1 MDGLRHPVGEKPAGV
16 YWVRRLIV
24 FGVIG
29 LVLVV
34 AWFLIFSPGGD
45 GDGEGAGTTTE
56 PPVTTSPTA
65 DATGSEGAAFAC
77 TDADVVLTATP
88 NPFTSGAGSLPQ
100 FDVSVEHVSLSP
112 CLLSTSAEGT
122 ELYIWSGRTDS
133 PDRVFSSLD
142 CADDGSF
149 TDTELLLADG
159 ATEMFQVNWTRQR
172 SSEGCATPTSTP
184 GDGFYW
190 AEITVQ
196 GIAAE
201 PVQFE
206 LAS

>member
-45 GDGEGAGTTTE
+45 GAGEGAGTTTE
-56 PPVTTSPTA
+56 PAVTTSPTV
-65 DATGSEGAAFAC
+65 DSTGSPGATFAC

-112 CLLSTSAEGT
+112 CLLSTTADGT
-122 ELYIWSGRTDS
+122 ELLITSGS
-133 PDRVFSSLD
+133 DRIFSSLD
-142 CADDGSF
+142 CTDDGSF
-149 TDTELLLADG
+149 PDTELLLADG

-172 SSEGCATPTSTP
+172 SSEGCGTPTSTP

>member
-1 MDGLRHPVGEKPAGV
+1 MDGLRHPVGEKPTGV

-24 FGVIG
+24 LGVVA

-45 GDGEGAGTTTE
+45 GGAEAPGTTTD
-56 PPVTTSPTA
+56 PAATTSPTA
-65 DATGSEGAAFAC
+65 QPTGTEGAAFAC

-88 NPFTSGAGSLPQ
+88 NPRTVGAGSLPQ
-100 FDVSVEHVSLSP
+100 FDISVEHVSLSP
-112 CLLSTSAEGT
+112 CLLSTTADGT
-122 ELYIWSGRTDS
+122 ELLITSGS
-133 PDRVFSSLD
+133 DRVFSSLD
-142 CADDGSF
+142 CTDDGSF
-149 TDTELLLADG
+149 PDTELLLADG

-172 SSEGCATPTSTP
+172 SSEGCGTPTSTP